1 MDDFLTEAQKKKFM
15 MLGFDDSSFW
25 MSEGRLCEEIQ
36 EFACDQ
42 ELEMTKYFATLK
54 ALKYPPKG
62 TVDLAL
68 DAAIARMN
76 LARRKVQAS
85 PKSCPKTPAPLKAQA
100 PPRSCPK
107 TQVPLKAQA
116 PPKSC
121 PKTPAPLKS
130 QAPVSPKREK
140 YNVASVEIM
149 QRVHRKLSR
158 LVDKACIEN
167 FLKENLAEKNI
178 SKMIPLFQDYI
189 RIELERSFVLETK
202 ERSSIR
208 KSVRHGIKNMCK

>member
-85 PKSCPKTPAPLKAQA
+85 PKSCPKTPA
-100 PPRSCPK
+100 
-107 TQVPLKAQA
+107 PLKAQA

>member
-85 PKSCPKTPAPLKAQA
+85 
-100 PPRSCPK
+100 
-107 TQVPLKAQA
+107 
-116 PPKSC
+116 PKSC